1 MITWFIPYK
10 NIIPDDYVSS
20 IFDIN
25 YDKLYSE
32 GKRIILTDLDNTLIS
47 YSSSYPTKE
56 LFEWKERLQK
66 IGFEI
71 IVVSNSGKER
81 VRDFSALLGLKYVN
95 FATKPLKR
103 GFKKAFKI
111 ASREYKKEEA
121 IVFGDQLLT
130 DVLGAKRYGLSMVLV
145 RAIDKKTER
154 RVTRFNRKNEDKML
168 GKVEK
173 KDYELYLAKLKKY
186 KEDREW

>member
-103 GFKKAFKI
+103 
-111 ASREYKKEEA
+111 
-121 IVFGDQLLT
+121 
-130 DVLGAKRYGLSMVLV
+130 DVLALLRIWKIL
-145 RAIDKKTER
+145 D
-154 RVTRFNRKNEDKML
+154 FKNIHDII
-168 GKVEK
+168 
-173 KDYELYLAKLKKY
+173 
-186 KEDREW
+186 